1 MRIKCRKFVFCKRA
15 ILLILILDNSII
27 IGIIHWRESMINKTD
42 RYTYRITW
50 TEDDKEY
57 VGSCVEFPSL
67 SWLAETP
74 EAALKGIRIVVHEV
88 LMDMIN
94 NDETPPQPLSLRS
107 FSGKFVVRIP
117 PEVHRELA
125 IRAAEERISL
135 NRLISSK
142 LSQ

>member
-1 MRIKCRKFVFCKRA
+1 
-15 ILLILILDNSII
+15 
-27 IGIIHWRESMINKTD
+27 MINKTD